1 MAISLQQN
9 LSLSLFGDGVSAV
22 FSYDLSKP
30 PVSSG
35 SSTETSLSV
44 GVPSAVA
51 PTLSYQESPQI
62 GLDVNQNPI
71 YDQPT
76 ANVSLTGTT
85 LSITFGAPLKQ
96 FGSTYTDGQNNQ
108 WPIGTYTA
116 LFTFSYAS
124 LS

>member
-1 MAISLQQN
+1 MAISLQQA
-9 LSLSLFGDGVSAV
+9 LILSLFGDGTSAV

-35 SSTETSLSV
+35 SSTEAALSV
-44 GVPSAVA
+44 GVPSSVA
-51 PTLSYQESPQI
+51 PTLAYQETPQI

-71 YDQPT
+71 YDQPS
-76 ANVSLTGTT
+76 AAVSLTGTT

-96 FGSTYTDGQNNQ
+96 FGSTYTDGDNNQ
-108 WPIGTYTA
+108 WAIGSYTV

>member
-9 LSLSLFGDGVSAV
+9 LILSLFGDGTSAV

-35 SSTETSLSV
+35 SSTEIVLSI
-44 GVPSAVA
+44 GVPSSVA
-51 PTLSYQESPQI
+51 TTLSYQETPQI
-62 GLDVNQNPI
+62 GLDVNQNPV

-76 ANVSLTGTT
+76 ASVSLSGTT
-85 LSITFGAPLKQ
+85 LSITFGAPLMQ
-96 FGSTYTDGQNNQ
+96 YGSTFTDAQNNQ
-108 WPIGTYTA
+108 WAIGTYTV
-116 LFTFSYAS
+116 LFTFIYAS